1 MYTGCIL
8 GFVSEGIISLDV
20 IDNNITSLNLCY
32 TDGDKPSPLK
42 DVKLEKPG
50 NGLCQH
56 GNVNTTHET

>member
-1 MYTGCIL
+1 M
-8 GFVSEGIISLDV
+8 SEGIISLDV

-56 GNVNTTHET
+56 GNINTTHET